1 MNFWRK
7 WNFKVSEEP
16 DQVVM
21 FVWKRKWSPAVSAI
35 SNALRETIC
44 DPQHRFALA
53 VLRAFCPPNCLWRQ
67 WEITVRVTIQHSSSE
82 QFMGTSQTVSSDLF
96 SQMCLGDYVFLRNGY
111 KMQKLGPGFK
121 HLQVWVFSHLAKGLY
136 LDCISALAKYI
147 NLQLLG
153 FFAVP
158 VLGPSELSPNR
169 CMEGYQ
175 RKSAHHKF
183 WVNRRRY
190 SSHNIHLTSW
200 IHVKKV

>member
-1 MNFWRK
+1 MIPSCVCYFECFEGNYLR
-7 WNFKVSEEP
+7 P
-16 DQVVM
+16 AAQVCIGCSACLLPS
-21 FVWKRKWSPAVSAI
+21 KLPLTAVGDHGEGDHTTQ
-35 SNALRETIC
+35 L
-44 DPQHRFALA
+44 
-53 VLRAFCPPNCLWRQ
+53 LRAVHGNLPESGFRP
-67 WEITVRVTIQHSSSE
+67 
-82 QFMGTSQTVSSDLF
+82 F

-121 HLQVWVFSHLAKGLY
+121 HLQVWVFSRLAKGFY

-158 VLGPSELSPNR
+158 VLGPSELSHNR

-190 SSHNIHLTSW
+190 SSRNIHLTSW

>member
-1 MNFWRK
+1 MLWGK
-7 WNFKVSEEP
+7 L
-16 DQVVM
+16 
-21 FVWKRKWSPAVSAI
+21 SAI
-35 SNALRETIC
+35 RSTGLHWLFCVPSALQIASDGSGRSQWGWPYNT
-44 DPQHRFALA
+44 AL
-53 VLRAFCPPNCLWRQ
+53 
-67 WEITVRVTIQHSSSE
+67 
-82 QFMGTSQTVSSDLF
+82 GTSQTVSSDLF

-111 KMQKLGPGFK
+111 KMQELGPGFK
-121 HLQVWVFSHLAKGLY
+121 HLQVWVFSHLAKGFY

-158 VLGPSELSPNR
+158 VLGPSELSHNR